1 MQEIIKSLKERSIN
15 GYFVSNKD
23 EALKEA
29 LALIPSGSKVGFG
42 GSVTLEQI
50 GILDILRKQN
60 NIKLLDRTKVS
71 QEEKVKLY
79 TDMFSADIFLS
90 GSNALTKD
98 GKIINVDGIGNRVA
112 AITYGPRKVI
122 IIVGRNK
129 IVEDQNAALDRIKN
143 VAVKKNI
150 ERMKKKGIT
159 EWSEETMW
167 GQIGIIE
174 RQRDINRMH
183 VIIVDEELGY

>member
-122 IIVGRNK
+122 IIVGKNK